1 MKGDIKVAFAGVHR
15 ASSFFRAFQVHP
27 DTEIVALCDLSE
39 ATLADASKAT
49 GINKLYT
56 VYEKMLDDAKP
67 DAVVV
72 ATPMQFHVP
81 QSIAALQ
88 RGIHVLSEVTA
99 AVSIDEARWLV
110 QECKKSSAVYM
121 MAENYIYMKPNV
133 LVRAMVDAGLFGEV
147 YYAEGEYLHELSV
160 LHHTAE
166 GKPTWRYYWQ
176 VGVNGCTYPTHS
188 LGPCLQWIKERPQR
202 ISCIGTGRWTDPEHA
217 MEDTVL
223 LLCKTASEK
232 LIRIR
237 VDMLSKRPHA
247 MTNYALQGTKGAY
260 ESARATLH
268 HSPQWTRPGDS
279 EPLLGRDEGN
289 WVWVEGYCKDPN
301 QWVPLETFE
310 AEFLPEI
317 WRHPPKE
324 ALEAGHGGGDY
335 FEVMDFVAAV
345 QSKQAPPI
353 GIHEAM
359 DMTLPGLV
367 SQESIRCGGEWLEV
381 PDSRNW

>member
-1 MKGDIKVAFAGVHR
+1 MAKDIKVAFAGVHR
-15 ASSFFRAFQVHP
+15 ASSFFKAFQVHP
-27 DTEIVALCDLSE
+27 DTRIVALCDVNE
-39 ATLADASKAT
+39 ETLADVGRAT
-49 GINKLYT
+49 GVTGLYT
-56 VYEKMLDDAKP
+56 LYEKMLDEAKP

-81 QSIAALQ
+81 QAIAALQ

-99 AVSIDEARWLV
+99 AVSMDEARWLV
-110 QECKKSSAVYM
+110 QECKKSPAVYM

-133 LVRAMVDAGLFGEV
+133 LVQAMVEAGVFGEV
-147 YYAEGEYLHELSV
+147 YYAEGEYIHELSV
-160 LHHTAE
+160 LHHTPD

-188 LGPCLQWIKERPQR
+188 LGPCLQWVKERPER
-202 ISCIGTGRWTDPEHA
+202 ISCIGSGRWTDPEHA

-223 LLCKTASEK
+223 LLCKTRSGK
-232 LIRIR
+232 LIRVR

-247 MTNYALQGTKGAY
+247 MTNYTLQGTKGAY
-260 ESARATLH
+260 ESARK
-268 HSPQWTRPGDS
+268 P
-279 EPLLGRDEGN
+279 GRDYWGYPNEN
-289 WVWVEGYCKDPN
+289 YVVWLEDYCRDPN
-301 QWVPLETFE
+301 EWLPLEQFE

-317 WRHPPKE
+317 WRNPPPE

-335 FEVMDFVAAV
+335 FEVMDFVDAI
-345 QSKQAPPI
+345 KGLKPPPI

-367 SQESIRCGGEWLEV
+367 SQESIRREGEWLPV
-381 PDSRNW
+381 PDSRDW